1 MTPAEMAGHRR
12 ASLQHNNAGN
22 WTASAAKDETKVTFP
37 PILVL
42 STYAMRRVR
51 PPLADRAPPVHG
63 TAPDGR
69 RSGSLA
75 KPGNRE
81 NGPDG
86 TAPGGIMLLM

>member
-22 WTASAAKDETKVTFP
+22 WTASAAKDETKVTLP

-42 STYAMRRVR
+42 STYAMRHVR
-51 PPLADRAPPVHG
+51 QPLADRVRPVHV

-75 KPGNRE
+75 KHGN
-81 NGPDG
+81 PK
-86 TAPGGIMLLM
+86 TAPKARHRAGSCC